1 VLDRAVRAL
10 ARRDHS
16 AESLR
21 AKLARA
27 GVPDDAQKDALE
39 TLERAGYV
47 DDARFACA
55 RAEQLAARGYGDEWI
70 RADLD
75 AQGVAAEVAADAIA
89 GLEPEVERAPGEW
102 SRLRGGFVAART
114 MARRGFAEETL
125 EALLAQDPSTGVG

>member
-1 VLDRAVRAL
+1 MLDRAVRAL

-21 AKLARA
+21 ARLARA
-27 GVPDDAQKDALE
+27 GVPEDAQNDTLE

-47 DDARFACA
+47 DDARFARA
-55 RAEQLAARGYGDEWI
+55 RAEQLAVRGYGDEWI

-75 AQGVAAEVAADAIA
+75 AQGVAAEVATEAIA
-89 GLEPEVERAPGEW
+89 GLEPETERAPGEW
-102 SRLRGGFVAART
+102 AKLRGGFAAART